1 MKPGIVI
8 PPVVPAEDRR
18 SGIERR
24 QGPAER
30 RAESDT
36 PDRRR
41 GQERRAAV
49 RDVQQL
55 AREHGITDD
64 EIRAIAAE
72 LAEQQE

>member
-18 SGIERR
+18 SGVERR
-24 QGPAER
+24 QGPRER

-41 GQERRAAV
+41 NTEDRRAAV
-49 RDVQQL
+49 REVQQL
-55 AREHGITDD
+55 VREHGITD
-64 EIRAIAAE
+64 EELQAIAE
-72 LAEQQE
+72 QLAQE

>member
-1 MKPGIVI
+1 MKPGRVI

-41 GQERRAAV
+41 GEDRRAAV
-49 RDVQQL
+49 AEVQQL
-55 AREHGITDD
+55 VHEHGITDN

-72 LAEQQE
+72 LAGQ